1 MDRLEW
7 YRFKTNNNLF
17 SAAACAPPPPFE
29 SRSFKFPGA
38 ERDLSPDA
46 NQRILNDKIIPI

>member
-17 SAAACAPPPPFE
+17 SAAACALTPFPVALVQI
-29 SRSFKFPGA
+29 SRRRA
-38 ERDLSPDA
+38 RDLSPDA